1 MSTRLSFLL
10 GSSLVLPI
18 LPLLLPSCCH
28 RGLAK
33 SCFEEPILFP
43 LPASKP
49 LSHSLISTYFS
60 FLFRKEQASR
70 DIN

>member
-28 RGLAK
+28 TGLAK

-43 LPASKP
+43 LPASP
-49 LSHSLISTYFS
+49 NTNQS
-60 FLFRKEQASR
+60 
-70 DIN
+70 